1 MATVAPPVIMTFHLA
16 ESIWPSSKSSQK
28 RPAHSPFASPASIV
42 ASSPASRIGGPRS
55 ALASWIPGVEPPF
68 DPPVALPP
76 LPEPPSAPP
85 VPCPPAPP
93 DPDDE
98 PTAGPEASLDASTA
112 IVGPQVFSRLHPV
125 LATHPHTAA
134 ASDRVTAAVLR
145 AVATN
150 TYGFA
155 VSP

>member
-93 DPDDE
+93 DPHDE
-98 PTAGPEASLDASTA
+98 PTAGTGASFDASTA
-112 IVGPQVFSRLHPV
+112 LLGAQGCSGAHPRI
-125 LATHPHTAA
+125 ATHPPT
-134 ASDRVTAAVLR
+134 
-145 AVATN
+145 
-150 TYGFA
+150 
-155 VSP
+155 